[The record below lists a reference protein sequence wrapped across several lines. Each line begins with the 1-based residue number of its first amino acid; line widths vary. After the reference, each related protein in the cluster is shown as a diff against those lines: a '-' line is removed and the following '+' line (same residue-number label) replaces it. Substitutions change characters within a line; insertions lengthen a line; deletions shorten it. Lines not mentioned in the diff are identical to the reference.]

1 MLRKPGMEGIFS
13 NIITGIKKKTHH
25 IQGRDF
31 LNCYWS
37 YFLKGKVIIVVDAM
51 TSIKKVP

>member
-1 MLRKPGMEGIFS
+1 MLRKPGMEGIFF
-13 NIITGIKKKTHH
+13 NLITGIKKKTHH

-37 YFLKGKVIIVVDAM
+37 YFLKEKVIIAVDAM
-51 TSIKKVP
+51 TSIKNVP